1 MRRRPA
7 VEEAAPDADPQRDA
21 LVEVVTL
28 LSPLRELRKHSL
40 ERRCREARQEA
51 EQMQAAIEQADKD
64 CAEDLRQ
71 QKQARKALALQ
82 CEGQVMSLNAIQHWH
97 QQEQQLMDR
106 QTELRVHVQRLN
118 LELDA
123 QHVRVSEAEAQLRAS
138 QRALEKLACL
148 RETLAL
154 PKETT

>member
-7 VEEAAPDADPQRDA
+7 VEEAAPDPDPQRDA

-28 LSPLRELRKHSL
+28 LTPLRELRKHSL
-40 ERRCREARQEA
+40 ERRCREARQQA
-51 EQMQAAIEQADKD
+51 EQMQAAVEQANKD

-71 QKQARKALALQ
+71 QKHARKALALQ
-82 CEGQVMSLNAIQHWH
+82 CEGQVMSLNGIQHWQ
-97 QQEQQLMDR
+97 QQEQHLMDR
-106 QTELRVHVQRLN
+106 QTELRVYAQRLN

-123 QHVRVSEAEAQLRAS
+123 QHVRVSEAQAQLRAS

-148 RETLAL
+148 RENLAL
-154 PKETT
+154 QQETT